1 MRFIGEYYKTFFRA
15 GESREKRVIK
25 KFLKRLGPGFT
36 TGASDDD
43 PSGILTY
50 LQGGAMLGFGA
61 LWTALATLPMMY
73 GIQEMSG
80 RIGLVTEK
88 GLIRIIKERYP
99 KYILFIIAFISTV
112 VITINIGADL
122 LAVGV
127 AVQGLVS
134 VSMFLLLPLIAAVI
148 ILGAVFFSYRKFAH
162 ALMWLTLALF
172 FYVLAVLYINIDW
185 FAALE
190 STLIPNI
197 VLSKNS
203 ILILAAIFGTTV
215 SPYLFFW
222 QANQEVEEKQEK
234 ISANGGKVQPL
245 GKILVTKNELKNL
258 KEDTL
263 TGMFLSNAIMWF
275 IIAGS
280 AELGK
285 LHGIQGFGTFAE
297 ASSVLKPLLGKFAYL
312 AFSAGIIGTGLLA
325 IPVLAGN
332 IGYMFAEIFNL
343 PEGMNKKFHEAKG
356 FYAAIIAAV
365 AFGMFINF
373 FRVDPVTLLI
383 YTAVFYTFITP
394 PIIYI
399 ILKIANNRAI
409 MKNSVNSKIS
419 NIIGWI
425 TFAVS
430 LVLLLVYV
438 VSLFK

>member
-1 MRFIGEYYKTFFRA
+1 MNPKN
-15 GESREKRVIK
+15 
-25 KFLKRLGPGFT
+25 FLKKLGPGLT
-36 TGASDDD
+36 TGVSDDD

-61 LWTALATLPMMY
+61 FWTALVTLPMMY
-73 GIQEMSG
+73 GVQEMSG

-88 GLIRIIKERYP
+88 GLIRIIKENYP

-127 AVQGLVS
+127 VIEGLIS
-134 VSMFLLLPLIAAVI
+134 VSAFLLLPVIAAA
-148 ILGAVFFSYRKFAH
+148 ILLGIVFFSYRRLANVLK
-162 ALMWLTLALF
+162 WLTLTLF
-172 FYVLAVLYINIDW
+172 FYVLTVLYLNIDW
-185 FAALE
+185 FAAME
-190 STLIPNI
+190 ATLIPNV
-197 VLSKNS
+197 VLSKDS
-203 ILILAAIFGTTV
+203 LFLLAAIFGTTV

-222 QANQEVEEKQEK
+222 QANQEVEEELEK
-234 ISANGGKVQPL
+234 IRGKPP
-245 GKILVTKNELKNL
+245 GKIIITKNELKNL
-258 KEDTL
+258 KEDTFV
-263 TGMFLSNAIMWF
+263 GMFFSNAVMWF
-275 IIAGS
+275 IIIGA

-285 LHGIQGFGTFAE
+285 IHGAEGFSTFAE

-312 AFSAGIIGTGLLA
+312 AFSVGIIGTGFLA

-356 FYAAIIAAV
+356 FYVAIIAAV
-365 AFGMFINF
+365 IFGMTINF
-373 FRVDPVTLLI
+373 FRVDPVILLI
-383 YTAVFYTFITP
+383 YTAVFYTIITP
-394 PIIYI
+394 PILYI

-409 MKNSVNSKIS
+409 MENRVNSKTS
-419 NIIGWI
+419 NILGWT

-438 VSLFK
+438 VTLFT